1 MRRTAHRQGSP
12 PRKGTG
18 ELRVTS
24 DLTPATPICET
35 ELAALEAFLW
45 NELRELLGDDPPPQK
60 ESAVGGANG
69 GDLCHNDNTAAL
81 TRPHRK
87 SA

>member
-1 MRRTAHRQGSP
+1 MRRTAHRNGSQP
-12 PRKGTG
+12 HKGTG

-24 DLTPATPICET
+24 DLTPATPISEA

-45 NELRELLGDDPPPQK
+45 TELRELLGDDPPPQK
-60 ESAVGGANG
+60 ESAAGGANSA
-69 GDLCHNDNTAAL
+69 DLCHNDNTAAP